1 MEISTTH
8 QGATTKITVTGTV
21 DTVVNAE
28 KVRSEVNTAHQ
39 NNPSGRIEL
48 YFEDSFVIPSSLIGA
63 LMKLARLDGA
73 DVNVMVRDSQL
84 FQLLDRLK
92 LVDLLNVQKI

>member
-1 MEISTTH
+1 MEV
-8 QGATTKITVTGTV
+8 KTVQSGGTAQVTVQGTV

-28 KVRSEVNTAHQ
+28 KVRTEVNTAHK

-63 LMKLARLDGA
+63 LMKLARMDGA
-73 DVNVMVRDSQL
+73 DIHVMVKDAQL

-92 LVDLLNVQKI
+92 LVELLNVQKI